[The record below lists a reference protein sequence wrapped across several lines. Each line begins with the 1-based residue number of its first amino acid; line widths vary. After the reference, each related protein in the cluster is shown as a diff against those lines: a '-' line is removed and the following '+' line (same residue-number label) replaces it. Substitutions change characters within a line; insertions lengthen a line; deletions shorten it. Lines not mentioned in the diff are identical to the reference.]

1 MPPLNSCGIRIATST
16 LTTSRT
22 LTKEQR
28 KLRVGVNLR
37 AQILSELLAK
47 DEIAEVKQNSPNKYE
62 TSVSVVELTLRNSNE
77 TKIEVCRQIE
87 N

>member
-1 MPPLNSCGIRIATST
+1 
-16 LTTSRT
+16 
-22 LTKEQR
+22 
-28 KLRVGVNLR
+28 LRVGVNLR

>member
-1 MPPLNSCGIRIATST
+1 
-16 LTTSRT
+16 
-22 LTKEQR
+22 
-28 KLRVGVNLR
+28 
-37 AQILSELLAK
+37 LSELLAK